1 MIKIIDKTK
10 CMGCNACYS
19 VCPVNCISMVPDD
32 EGFNYPK
39 VNKERC
45 INCEAC
51 VKVCPILNIK
61 PISTDIEQEKP
72 IVFAAYN
79 KDDNVR
85 SKSSSGGVF
94 YLFAEYILENK
105 GVVFGASFDSNN
117 MVKHIKVESIKDLP
131 LLMTSKYVQSDIGD
145 TYKEALKYLKEKRMV
160 LFTGTPCQIAGL
172 NHYLKRS
179 YDNLYTQDIIC
190 HGVPSPKLWKKYLNS
205 LGTEKIK
212 NINFRSKETGWNRYS
227 FEYTSNGKKSINEHN
242 KNVYMK
248 SFLSNYNLRPSCYA
262 CKFKHANDKS
272 DITLGDFWGAEKSDL
287 HINKKNDKGLSLIFI
302 NSSKGKD
309 LLNLVSNKLAME
321 EIDFDQAVKYNPS
334 YSSGLNKP
342 EKRDIFFTDIDSGDF
357 DEVVKKY
364 TKLSCKCRLKN
375 FAKKILRK
383 CHLC

>member
-1 MIKIIDKTK
+1 
-10 CMGCNACYS
+10 
-19 VCPVNCISMVPDD
+19 
-32 EGFNYPK
+32 
-39 VNKERC
+39 
-45 INCEAC
+45 
-51 VKVCPILNIK
+51 
-61 PISTDIEQEKP
+61 
-72 IVFAAYN
+72 
-79 KDDNVR
+79 
-85 SKSSSGGVF
+85 
-94 YLFAEYILENK
+94 
-105 GVVFGASFDSNN
+105 
-117 MVKHIKVESIKDLP
+117 
-131 LLMTSKYVQSDIGD
+131 
-145 TYKEALKYLKEKRMV
+145 
-160 LFTGTPCQIAGL
+160 
-172 NHYLKRS
+172 
-179 YDNLYTQDIIC
+179 
-190 HGVPSPKLWKKYLNS
+190 
-205 LGTEKIK
+205 
-212 NINFRSKETGWNRYS
+212 
-227 FEYTSNGKKSINEHN
+227 
-242 KNVYMK
+242 MK